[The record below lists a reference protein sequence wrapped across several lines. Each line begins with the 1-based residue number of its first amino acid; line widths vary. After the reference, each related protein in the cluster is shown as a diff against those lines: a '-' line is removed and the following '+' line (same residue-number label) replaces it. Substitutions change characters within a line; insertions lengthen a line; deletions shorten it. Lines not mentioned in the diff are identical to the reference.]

1 MFASESTGIIL
12 NNEMMDFAIPHH
24 HPWKL
29 NPANYIES
37 LKQPMSSMSPTI
49 IVNTNNNTVRLIIGG
64 AGGPKIITSTLQVI
78 ARNLWLGENI
88 TTAVKAARL
97 HHQLKPM
104 QLEFENGFP
113 SIVLK
118 GLLEKG
124 HCLKMLD
131 TTTQVSNVISMPVY
145 SCVNAISQEN
155 GEIFAIGD
163 PRRGNFVD
171 GF

>member
-37 LKQPMSSMSPTI
+37 FKQPMSSMCPTI
-49 IVNTNNNTVRLIIGG
+49 IVNKENKTVRLIIGA

-78 ARNLWLGENI
+78 ARNLWLGESI
-88 TTAVKAARL
+88 MTAVKAARL

-113 SIVLK
+113 ISILK
-118 GLLEKG
+118 GLRERG
-124 HCLKMLD
+124 HSLKMLD
-131 TTTQVSNVISMPVY
+131 TATPALNIISMPVY
-145 SCVNAISQEN
+145 SCVNAISQEKGGIY
-155 GEIFAIGD
+155 GEGD
-163 PRRGNFVD
+163 PRRGSFAD